1 MSRPALLALMSRPA
15 LLALACGGLGACG
28 GPETVQAY
36 TVVTV
41 DGVPA
46 VHDVN
51 LLRVTLSNSGSERT
65 DELVFTGAF
74 PFTFSVS
81 APEREGELGIQIDA
95 FDDNDF
101 IVGQG
106 STTAQIDDPA
116 ASVMLDSTDF
126 VVNTDFAG
134 DQYPSDD
141 YEAHG
146 FQVAA
151 GSDGTWTAAYRDACT
166 QPCNMFARRFD
177 VTGKPVSTRAAAG
190 INGFPMNSNPADF
203 PSTPAIATAGPAT
216 LEVWDFSEPS
226 PSTVDGVACRSLDT
240 QGNPTPNQLNI
251 STDPSTDV
259 VSITPL
265 SNMNFAVAW
274 NSFMMTNTI
283 RAAIVRPD
291 CTVLTGPVNVSTV
304 TTGGPRKAS
313 VASNPT
319 SNKIMYAW
327 VLSGSVRVRIASLT
341 NAFDIG
347 DTEFLP
353 PTATEIVE
361 HARVAPLGDGF
372 AILVRWT
379 LSTGFEGPG
388 RIELY
393 RTNAAGAVIGSP
405 TLVTTKSGTDF
416 QSSEAFGVATSASG
430 KLFVTWHACEANGD
444 GQGCGVYGRAFNSDG
459 TPASD
464 EMTIP
469 TTIVGDQTNPS
480 VAALPNDAFAVVWR
494 DDSMQAPD
502 TAGSAIRARI
512 VYIGNGGN

>member
-1 MSRPALLALMSRPA
+1 MMRPALLAFAIAGLS
-15 LLALACGGLGACG
+15 ACR
-28 GPETVQAY
+28 GPDDVQAY

-41 DGVPA
+41 YGRPA
-46 VHDVN
+46 VHDVTF
-51 LLRVTLSNSGSERT
+51 LRVTLSNGGSERT
-65 DELVFTGAF
+65 DELDFVGDF

-81 APEREGELGIQIDA
+81 APDRSGELGIQIDA

-101 IVGQG
+101 VVGRG
-106 STTAQIDDPA
+106 TSTATIDAPTAN
-116 ASVMLDSTDF
+116 VMLDSTDF
-126 VVNTDFAG
+126 VVNTDYAG

-151 GSDGTWTAAYRDACT
+151 GADGTWTAAYRDGCT

-177 VTGKPVSTRAAAG
+177 ARGVPVSTRAAAG

-216 LEVWDFSEPS
+216 LEVWDFSEPA

-259 VSITPL
+259 VSIAPL
-265 SNMNFAVAW
+265 PNMNFAVAW
-274 NSFMMTNTI
+274 NSFMSANTVRSI
-283 RAAIVRPD
+283 IVRPD
-291 CTVLTGPVNVSTV
+291 CTTLTASPASVSTV
-304 TTGGPRKAS
+304 TAGGPRKAS
-313 VASNPT
+313 VAANHA
-319 SNKIMYAW
+319 SNKILYAW
-327 VLSGSVRVRIASLT
+327 VLAGAVRVRLASLT
-341 NAFDIG
+341 NTFDTATDI
-347 DTEFLP
+347 EFLP
-353 PTATEIVE
+353 PTMTETIE
-361 HARVAPLGDGF
+361 HVRVAPLGDGF

-393 RTNAAGAVIGSP
+393 RTNAAGAVLGSAM
-405 TLVTTKSGTDF
+405 LVTTRSGTDF
-416 QSSEAFGVATSASG
+416 QSSESFGVATNTAG
-430 KLFVTWHACEANGD
+430 KLFVTWHACDMNGD
-444 GQGCGVYGRAFNSDG
+444 GQGCGVFGRAFNTDG
-459 TPASD
+459 TPATE

-469 TTIVGDQTNPS
+469 TTIIGDQTNPS
-480 VAALPNDAFAVVWR
+480 VAALPGDAFAVVWR

-512 VYIGNGGN
+512 VYIDDASN